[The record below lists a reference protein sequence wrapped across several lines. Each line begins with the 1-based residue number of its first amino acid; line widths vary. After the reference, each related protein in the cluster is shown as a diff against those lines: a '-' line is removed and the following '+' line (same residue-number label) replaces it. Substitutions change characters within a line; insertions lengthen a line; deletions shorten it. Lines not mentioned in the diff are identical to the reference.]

1 MTAHLVLNANA
12 GNYSALYQANRF
24 AVRSADG
31 TWFFGVQDG
40 TLGRVL
46 HLTSAGMVDIPLNPQ
61 PTMRPTLYADHS
73 GLYCI
78 GGFDGDKKQ
87 IPIWYIDDYHSV
99 FQNGGND
106 PRVDALIS
114 QTAAMN
120 QQIAALETALA
131 NISQEHS
138 DLDPKD
144 RTVLNRL
151 RVFFG
156 LD

>member
-1 MTAHLVLNANA
+1 MTAHLVLNANV
-12 GNYSALYQANRF
+12 GNFTALYQANRF

-46 HLTSAGMVDIPLNPQ
+46 HLTSAGMVDVPLSPQ

-78 GGFDGDKKQ
+78 GGYDGDKKQ
-87 IPIWYIDDYHSV
+87 IPIWYIDDYQTV
-99 FQNGGND
+99 FSNGGND
-106 PRVDALIS
+106 PRVDSLVS
-114 QTAAMN
+114 QLAAMN
-120 QQIAALETALA
+120 QELTALQTA
-131 NISQEHS
+131 LRNIHQETGA
-138 DLDPKD
+138 LDPKD
-144 RTVLNRL
+144 REILNRYRRL
-151 RVFFG
+151 HG